1 MRYVENQKIKWR
13 GGFVM
18 KVVNEVPNGVTP
30 RAGCV
35 CSEGWKSTR
44 GLWDP
49 FYNCNCDCTGYGDE
63 TFNAN
68 HHNADI
74 A

>member
-1 MRYVENQKIKWR
+1 ME
-13 GGFVM
+13 GGLVM

-49 FYNCNCDCTGYGDE
+49 DCVNLPSE
-63 TFNAN
+63 
-68 HHNADI
+68 I
-74 A
+74 MV

>member
-1 MRYVENQKIKWR
+1 ME
-13 GGFVM
+13 GGLVM
-18 KVVNEVPNGVTP
+18 KVANEVPNGVTP

-35 CSEGWKSTR
+35 CSEGWKSAR

-49 FYNCNCDCTGYGDE
+49 FYNCNCDCTGHGDA

-68 HHNADI
+68 HHNADV